1 MNALEVEGL
10 RKVFK
15 ARRRTVTAV
24 DGISFTVRPGEIY
37 GFLGP
42 NGAGKTTT
50 IKMACGLL
58 NPESGTVRVM
68 GHDVQRQR
76 RAALRHIGAVLEGNR
91 NVYWRLSPYENLLY
105 FATLKAVPIP
115 NLRGRIE
122 EMLHFFDIWEKR
134 GDMTMQLSRGMQ
146 QKVAIACALIHD
158 PDVLLLDEP
167 TLGLDIQA
175 ARMVEQR
182 IAELAH
188 EQGKTIILTTHQM
201 ELAQKVCDRVAI
213 INQGRIAAEDRVEN
227 LIRIFSVQEYRLRF
241 AGRHEQR
248 LREVVNHSPRV
259 EISELPDA
267 TALTIIFE
275 DPNELYPL
283 MAKLDAAALPLAGVE
298 KVEPNLADVF
308 LRVIEGKDPP
318 PPSPAGNGRPE
329 AGQ

>member
-1 MNALEVEGL
+1 MANNQALEVEGL

-24 DGISFTVRPGEIY
+24 DGISFDVRPGEIY

-50 IKMACGLL
+50 IKIACGLL
-58 NPESGTVRVM
+58 RPEAGTVRVM
-68 GHDVQRQR
+68 GHDVRRER

-105 FATLKAVPIP
+105 FSALKGVPIP
-115 NLRGRIE
+115 NLRTRIE
-122 EMLHFFDIWEKR
+122 ELLHFFDLWEKR

-146 QKVAIACALIHD
+146 QKVAIACALIHS
-158 PDVLLLDEP
+158 PDLLLLDEP
-167 TLGLDIQA
+167 TLGLDVQA
-175 ARMVEQR
+175 AKMVQER
-182 IAELAH
+182 IVQLAH

-201 ELAQKVCDRVAI
+201 ELAQQICDRVAI

-227 LIRIFSVQEYRLRF
+227 LIRLFSVQEYRLRF
-241 AGRHEQR
+241 DGRHEER
-248 LREVVNHSPRV
+248 LNEIVNHSPRV
-259 EISELPDA
+259 RITETPDA

-283 MAKLDAAALPLAGVE
+283 MAKLDSASLPLAGVE
-298 KVEPNLADVF
+298 KVEPDLADVF
-308 LRVIEGKDPP
+308 LRVIEDKTPGDAAA
-318 PPSPAGNGRPE
+318 STE
-329 AGQ
+329 APQ